1 MGRSV
6 VMTNG
11 KQSAVIELPKPDK
24 RYKVGK
30 IVKDKKG
37 NYRGH
42 PTTVI
47 PKTMEILHATHIDA
61 LKYQLNPPKVVSGE
75 RADYIKENL

>member
-1 MGRSV
+1 M
-6 VMTNG
+6 
-11 KQSAVIELPKPDK
+11 IELPKPDK

-47 PKTMEILHATHIDA
+47 PKTMDILTNIHLDNYA
-61 LKYQLNPPKVVSGE
+61 LSLYPPKIVSHE
-75 RADYIKENL
+75 LAEYITAQSKIKDK